1 MGLFDPVENRSI
13 LIIDDE
19 KEICILLAKIIEK
32 NGMRA
37 IYVHSLEDAL
47 GSIDKINPPLIFLDI
62 NLPDGNGIDF
72 LSRLSIQ
79 YPEIQVVIIS
89 AYDDYKTKA
98 VEIGAIAFLIK
109 PFSKQ
114 AVVDILSNCLNHA

>member
-62 NLPDGNGIDF
+62 NLPDGSGIDF

-98 VEIGAIAFLIK
+98 VELGAIAFLIK